1 MTNLEDYIK
10 KHKSELYSEELSTD
24 HEFKFENKLK
34 SQRHTKDRF
43 LIKYSVAVAAS
54 VIIFVSSVIFIYV
67 KKTEGYKGAV
77 ETSQAIELREAE
89 QYYSEQT
96 ELALNQLKNT
106 LSAQPEDVASPLW
119 NELDSMANE
128 YKQLKKDL
136 KTNPDDIRLMSA
148 IVQYHQVR
156 LDLINNLIERFTLYS
171 NTKIKHHENENI

>member
-1 MTNLEDYIK
+1 MANLEDYIK
-10 KHKSELYSEELSTD
+10 KHKSEFDSDDLSPD
-24 HEFKFENKLK
+24 HEFKFENKLQSRLHK
-34 SQRHTKDRF
+34 KDRF
-43 LIKYSVAVAAS
+43 LIRYSVAIAAS
-54 VIIFVSSVIFIYV
+54 VIIFVSSFIFIYI

-77 ETSQAIELREAE
+77 ETSQTIELREAE
-89 QYYSEQT
+89 QYYSDQT
-96 ELALNQLKNT
+96 AQALNQLKNT
-106 LSAQPEDVASPLW
+106 LSAQPEGIATPLW
-119 NELDSMANE
+119 NELDSMATE